1 MDNLHDL
8 VYAFSDDGRGVNNL
22 ELLENAMKKA
32 KKYNFIIASHAEDN
46 LYKTSP
52 QGEYLAVRREIELA
66 KKIGCR
72 YHFCHLSTKES
83 FEEIRKARKE
93 GFTNITCEITP
104 HHLLLNETMIKNGNY
119 KMNPPLRSEEDRK
132 ATVEALLD
140 GTASMIASDHAPHSK
155 EEKALELSK
164 CPNGII
170 GLETSFPLI
179 YTYFVKT
186 GLISLEKMIDIFV
199 KKPLEIFSLPK
210 YGMYEGSNANI
221 IILDI
226 NNERE
231 YKEDE
236 IVSKGKNSPFIGY
249 KLYGFN
255 KATIVNGEIV
265 YLRKD

>member
-1 MDNLHDL
+1 
-8 VYAFSDDGRGVNNL
+8 
-22 ELLENAMKKA
+22 MKRKLIMQEQRKIKA
-32 KKYNFIIASHAEDN
+32 
-46 LYKTSP
+46 
-52 QGEYLAVRREIELA
+52 ELA
-66 KKIGCR
+66 KERAKFLR
-72 YHFCHLSTKES
+72 MQE
-83 FEEIRKARKE
+83 KARREANKKK
-93 GFTNITCEITP
+93 NAIKVINDEI
-104 HHLLLNETMIKNGNY
+104 
-119 KMNPPLRSEEDRK
+119 
-132 ATVEALLD
+132 
-140 GTASMIASDHAPHSK
+140 K
-155 EEKALELSK
+155 EEKAQELSK

-186 GLISLEKMIDIFV
+186 GLISLQKMVELFV